1 MTKEEFKAKVSFLHI
16 VCGVPYSEI
25 GKRMNVTGQYISLMM
40 NDRKPITEN
49 ILNKAAK
56 CTMLNNVFIGGE
68 VNECTQLETHNNK

>member
-1 MTKEEFKAKVSFLHI
+1 
-16 VCGVPYSEI
+16 
-25 GKRMNVTGQYISLMM
+25 MM